1 MADDVKFEVTS
12 FPSSV
17 PPETIIETEQQ
28 GTGEHRQVVKVGE
41 SALPAGGATASAQS
55 ALLTELQLKADLTET
70 QPVGAASLPLPA
82 GAATSA
88 IQTDGTQATQ
98 FVDEV
103 GTPYGVKHINNKLRV
118 SSVPYYVDI
127 VEGNVPDHQAVYK
140 FGNNESAGTTE
151 QTIWSSGGLYP
162 WDAIVAAAGIVKVS
176 SSSAQDAA
184 AGTGVATVQIYGIN
198 SSTGVDQNETI
209 ILTGQTAVNSNLT
222 YSSVYR
228 IICLTAGSAS
238 TTGKNIGVIY
248 VGTGA
253 VGSGVPAL
261 VWATVAIGR
270 NQTLMAVYTVPAG
283 KTLYITDMSFSVGG
297 AKGAEGVMY
306 VKPLGELFQV
316 KALSHL
322 AGGFDYIPFTFPLML
337 TAGTQI
343 DMRATAAANSTEITA
358 TFSGW
363 YE

>member
-1 MADDVKFEVTS
+1 MADDVKFQVTS

-70 QPVGAASLPLPA
+70 QPVSAASLPLPS

-127 VEGNVPDHQAVYK
+127 AEGNVAGHNDVYK
-140 FGNNESAGTTE
+140 FGNNDAVGTTQE
-151 QTIWSSGGLYP
+151 SIWNEGGLYP
-162 WDAIVAAAGIVKVS
+162 WAAV
-176 SSSAQDAA
+176 DAA
-184 AGTGVATVQIYGIN
+184 AGQVTISSTSANDTSAGTGARTATIYGLDL
-198 SSTGVDQNETI
+198 SGVDQNET
-209 ILTGQTAVNSNLT
+209 LTMNGQTAVTSVSS
-222 YSSVYR
+222 YSRIFR
-228 IICLTAGSAS
+228 IIINTAG
-238 TTGKNIGVIY
+238 TGLKNAGIVR

-253 VGSGVPAL
+253 VAGGVPAV
-261 VWATVAIGR
+261 VWALVDIGR
-270 NQTLMAVYTVPAG
+270 NQTLQAVWTVPAG
-283 KTLYITDMSFSVGG
+283 KTFYMTDATFSVGG
-297 AKGAEGVMY
+297 SKGAEGVMM
-306 VKPLGELFQV
+306 VRPPGELFQV
-316 KALSHL
+316 KFLAHH
-322 AGGFDYIPFTFPLML
+322 AGGVDYIPFSFPLMF
-337 TAGTQI
+337 TAGTDI
-343 DMRATAAANSTEITA
+343 DMRATAGANGTEIGA

>member
-70 QPVGAASLPLPA
+70 QPVSAASLPLPA

-127 VEGNVPDHQAVYK
+127 AEGNVAGHNDVYK
-140 FGNNESAGTTE
+140 FGNNDAVGTTQE
-151 QTIWSSGGLYP
+151 SIWNEGGLYP
-162 WDAIVAAAGIVKVS
+162 WAAV
-176 SSSAQDAA
+176 DAA
-184 AGTGVATVQIYGIN
+184 AGQVTISSTSANDTSAGTGARTATIYGLDL
-198 SSTGVDQNETI
+198 SGVDQNET
-209 ILTGQTAVNSNLT
+209 LTMNGQTAVTSVSS
-222 YSSVYR
+222 YSRIFR
-228 IICLTAGSAS
+228 IIINTAG
-238 TTGKNIGVIY
+238 TGLKNAGIVR
-248 VGTGA
+248 VGTGTVA
-253 VGSGVPAL
+253 GGVPAV
-261 VWATVAIGR
+261 VWARVSIGD
-270 NQTLMAVYTVPAG
+270 NQTLQTVWTVPTG
-283 KTLYITDMSFSVGG
+283 KTFYMV
-297 AKGAEGVMY
+297 GAEISISGTKGGEGRIY
-306 VKPLGELFQV
+306 ARPLGELFQI
-316 KALSHL
+316 KDIFHL
-322 AGGFDYIPFTFPLML
+322 AGGLETHKYDLPRKFES
-337 TAGTQI
+337 GTDI
-343 DMRATAAANSTEITA
+343 DFRATAGANSTDYSANFE
-358 TFSGW
+358 GW

>member
-70 QPVGAASLPLPA
+70 QPVSAASLPRQA

-140 FGNNESAGTTE
+140 FGNNESVGTTQE
-151 QTIWSSGGLYP
+151 SIWNEGGLYP
-162 WDAIVAAAGIVKVS
+162 WVAIDAAAGQVTVS
-176 SSSAQDAA
+176 SDSAQDAA
-184 AGTGVATVQIYGIN
+184 AGTGAATVQIYGI
-198 SSTGVDQNETI
+198 SSADGTDQNEI
-209 ILTGQTAVNSNLT
+209 ITLTGQTPVTSTLS
-222 YSSVYR
+222 YSRVFR
-228 IICLTAGSAS
+228 MICRTAGSAS
-238 TTGKNIGVIY
+238 TTLENAGTIY
-248 VGTGA
+248 AGTGT
-253 VGSGVPAL
+253 VTNGKPLIVWAL
-261 VWATVAIGR
+261 VSPAR
-270 NQTLMAVYTVPAG
+270 NQTLQAVWTVPAG
-283 KTLYITDMSFSVGG
+283 KTFYMTDALFSVAGS
-297 AKGAEGVMY
+297 KGAEGVMM
-306 VKPLGELFQV
+306 VRPPGEMFQV
-316 KALSHL
+316 KFLAHH
-322 AGGFDYIPFTFPLML
+322 AGGVDYIPFSFPLMF
-337 TAGTQI
+337 TAGTDI
-343 DMRATAAANSTEITA
+343 DMRATAVANGTDIGA